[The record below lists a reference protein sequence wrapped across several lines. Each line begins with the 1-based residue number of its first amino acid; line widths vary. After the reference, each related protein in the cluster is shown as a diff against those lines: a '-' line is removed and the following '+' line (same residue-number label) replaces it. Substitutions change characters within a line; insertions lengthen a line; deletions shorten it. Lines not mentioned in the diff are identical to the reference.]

1 MIQPKDPYTFD
12 PTKPYGYMLAMDLH
26 KCDVSKFNREDLEEF
41 FEQLCDL
48 ADMQLAEIFFWD
60 DFDTPEEDK
69 QTEPHTIGTS
79 AVCFIL
85 TSNITVHTLDV
96 LERVYIDLFTCKPFD
111 PEIAKEFIVEWFD
124 SKETK
129 QATFL
134 ERL

>member
-1 MIQPKDPYTFD
+1 MIQPKDPYAFD

-26 KCDVSKFNREDLEEF
+26 QCDVSKFNRKDLKEF
-41 FEQLCDL
+41 FEQLCNL
-48 ADMQLAEIFFWD
+48 TDMQLAEIFFWD

-69 QTEPHTIGTS
+69 QTESHTIGTS

-96 LERVYIDLFTCKPFD
+96 LERVYVDLFTCKPFD
-111 PEIAKEFIVEWFD
+111 PEIAKKFIVEFFD
-124 SKETK
+124 SKDMK
-129 QATFL
+129 QATYL

>member
-1 MIQPKDPYTFD
+1 MIQPKDPYAFD
-12 PTKPYGYMLAMDLH
+12 PTKPYGYMLTMDLH
-26 KCDVSKFNREDLEEF
+26 KCDVSKFNRKDLTQF

-48 ADMQLAEIFFWD
+48 TEMELAEIFFWD
-60 DFDTPEEDK
+60 DLDTPEDEK
-69 QTEPHTIGTS
+69 QTEAHTIGTS

-111 PEIAKEFIVEWFD
+111 PEIAKAFIVEWFD
-124 SKETK
+124 SKDVK